1 MCGWRLQ
8 GSNLVTQLK
17 PWLLRLSAT
26 YRSPSASTLEQLSS
40 RQTSEPRS
48 ESSGRVWLWFLS
60 SEEKK
65 NINKLIM
72 LIVFFLFLHSS
83 SNEVV
88 VLEINFAMRFVCL
101 EFGSAAKRKT
111 LISVRLEFKA
121 SPNLLIVS

>member
-1 MCGWRLQ
+1 
-8 GSNLVTQLK
+8 
-17 PWLLRLSAT
+17 
-26 YRSPSASTLEQLSS
+26 
-40 RQTSEPRS
+40 
-48 ESSGRVWLWFLS
+48 
-60 SEEKK
+60 
-65 NINKLIM
+65 M

-88 VLEINFAMRFVCL
+88 VLEINFAMSFVCL